1 MDRERWWLIIAQVCT
16 RSARSCAAPCVPA
29 PTHPRLSS
37 AAGAVVS
44 YVTVYSTLLVVA
56 TRRMMRGD
64 PRSARSAEK
73 ALRLFLGSLS
83 VEERI
88 AEARA
93 YAVAA
98 AIRNAPPGEDL
109 TLQVGTAEDPDV
121 IELSRHRRRASS

>member
-1 MDRERWWLIIAQVCT
+1 
-16 RSARSCAAPCVPA
+16 
-29 PTHPRLSS
+29 
-37 AAGAVVS
+37 
-44 YVTVYSTLLVVA
+44 
-56 TRRMMRGD
+56 
-64 PRSARSAEK
+64 
-73 ALRLFLGSLS
+73 LFLGSLS

-121 IELSRHRRRASS
+121 IELSRHRRRASSRVPNVRLDPISSTASGPRRAIKI